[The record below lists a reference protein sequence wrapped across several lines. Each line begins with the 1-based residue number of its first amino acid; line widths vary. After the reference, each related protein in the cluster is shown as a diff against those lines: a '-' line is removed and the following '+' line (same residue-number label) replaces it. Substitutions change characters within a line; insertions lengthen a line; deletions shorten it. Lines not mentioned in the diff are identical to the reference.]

1 LRVSFDKQVQVA
13 ELLFSLSLDKKRAFF
28 DLLCKVLEV
37 ESTLHSS
44 KLKALGFPLKP
55 GPTEATKAANGNNK
69 RTVFSSKEMEDSYI
83 RGLSPRITYLIY
95 IDFESFTAM
104 VKIVSYFYN
113 STTVFGS
120 SIVIGERVVASVAYN
135 FFDK

>member
-1 LRVSFDKQVQVA
+1 
-13 ELLFSLSLDKKRAFF
+13 
-28 DLLCKVLEV
+28 
-37 ESTLHSS
+37 
-44 KLKALGFPLKP
+44 
-55 GPTEATKAANGNNK
+55 
-69 RTVFSSKEMEDSYI
+69 MEDSYI